1 MHKYTHNLSKSFD
14 SSLQMSFFI
23 HKHFDVH
30 FLNNKDFLLHSNSI
44 FINWRKRNNTKPS
57 SNPVVPKL
65 CTGCPTA
72 PWWIHRGYLCDIL
85 LIHSELSKGKQ
96 NYSLEVM
103 HSFNIRWRHVS
114 WKYHILGKL
123 GFFSVFV
130 IKSTVQKSMRTGSEG
145 GLTQTESKIWEVVQ
159 CTIAA

>member
-44 FINWRKRNNTKPS
+44 FINWRKRNINTKPS

-103 HSFNIRWRHVS
+103 HSFNIGVAYVS

-123 GFFSVFV
+123 GFSVFV
-130 IKSTVQKSMRTGSEG
+130 IKYRQKSVRTESES
-145 GLTQTESKIWEVVQ
+145 GLKAESKIWEVVQ